1 MFSIENISV
10 KGFDVICPGLGWG
23 LASCMSV
30 GLRAVAGRLEMPGL
44 GGGSFLGV
52 SELPAQSGTP
62 FWVGIGVLRCFAR
75 AQW

>member
-1 MFSIENISV
+1 M
-10 KGFDVICPGLGWG
+10 VICLGLGWG
-23 LASCMSV
+23 LALSV

-44 GGGSFLGV
+44 GGGSVLGV

-62 FWVGIGVLRCFAR
+62 FWVGIGVLRCFAH